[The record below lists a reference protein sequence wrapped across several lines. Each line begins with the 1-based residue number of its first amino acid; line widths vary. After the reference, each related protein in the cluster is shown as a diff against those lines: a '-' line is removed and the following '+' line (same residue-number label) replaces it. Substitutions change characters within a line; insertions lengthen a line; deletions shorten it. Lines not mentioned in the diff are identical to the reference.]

1 MRPRTS
7 IDIDTYI
14 EVKVSVYADYQPYEA
29 ETLETPAVEEAI
41 ENMSVH
47 YGDYDINWTLTKE
60 QLGALEGELWKELE
74 EPGTSLGSHF
84 PDLDEQLDKLS
95 IRGES
100 ND

>member
-1 MRPRTS
+1 MRPRKTV
-7 IDIDTYI
+7 DIDTYI

-47 YGDYDINWTLTKE
+47 DGSCNITRQLTKE
-60 QLGALEGELWKELE
+60 QLEALEAELWRELE
-74 EPGTSLGSHF
+74 EPGTSLEAHF
-84 PDLDEQLDKLS
+84 PGIKEQLSGLS
-95 IRGES
+95 ILGES